1 MHPDRVPGQPFEP
14 PANLGRAQ
22 PEYGKGLVGT
32 QRQPQ
37 GRIPGIERV
46 NMRRQNA
53 EGFRSRCV
61 RWFRAI
67 GLTFNGILLVTASS
81 HAGVIN
87 ASWTAP
93 TTNTGGSSLKD
104 IALYRVYYSTSAL
117 PCPGRSFVQIAASTS
132 IRSPNQTVS
141 FQLTGLTTGATYS
154 VSVTAVHRDGKESAC
169 SAIASAVA
177 QPDIA
182 VTPTGPVSFGT
193 VTIENSASQTF
204 TIQSTRTG
212 TVTGTASVHAP
223 FSIVSG
229 SPFTL
234 VGTGATATV
243 TVRFTPTSTAA
254 ASTNVSFTANGD
266 KQSRLV
272 TGIGTTASDTKPPLP
287 PATSAPPPQSP
298 DAIGPSNDADDPRA
312 VIDWLL
318 ERSSARRR

>member
-1 MHPDRVPGQPFEP
+1 MPPDRVPGQPFEP

-67 GLTFNGILLVTASS
+67 GLTFNGILLVTAAS

-87 ASWTAP
+87 GSWTAP
-93 TTNTGGSSLKD
+93 TTNTGESSLKD

-141 FQLTGLTTGATYS
+141 FQLTGLTTGSTYS

-193 VTIENSASQTF
+193 VTIENSATQTF

-212 TVTGTASVHAP
+212 TVTGTASVPAP

-298 DAIGPSNDADDPRA
+298 PAIGPSNDADDPRA

-318 ERSSARRR
+318 ERSSSRRR

>member
-1 MHPDRVPGQPFEP
+1 M
-14 PANLGRAQ
+14 
-22 PEYGKGLVGT
+22 GT

-53 EGFRSRCV
+53 EGFRSRSV

-87 ASWTAP
+87 GSWTAP
-93 TTNTGGSSLKD
+93 TTNTGESSLKD

-141 FQLTGLTTGATYS
+141 FQLTGLTTGSTYS
-154 VSVTAVHRDGKESAC
+154 VSITAVHRDGKESAC

-193 VTIENSASQTF
+193 VTIENSATQTF

-212 TVTGTASVHAP
+212 TVTGTASVPAP

-298 DAIGPSNDADDPRA
+298 HAIGPSNDADDPRA

-318 ERSSARRR
+318 ERSSSRRR

>member
-87 ASWTAP
+87 GSWPAP
-93 TTNTGGSSLKD
+93 TTNTGESSLKD

-141 FQLTGLTTGATYS
+141 FQLTGLTTGSTYS

-193 VTIENSASQTF
+193 VTIENSATQTF

-212 TVTGTASVHAP
+212 TVTGTASVPAP

-298 DAIGPSNDADDPRA
+298 HAIGPSKDADDPRA

-318 ERSSARRR
+318 DRSSRGR